1 MIGFYNYTVI
11 LTYIGAA
18 SAILG
23 MFNAMEGRA
32 SYAMLFLMVAGLCDM
47 FDGTVAKIRKRNVQE
62 KRFGIQIDSLAD
74 LICFGVLPGI
84 VGYSLIQGKEGNPV
98 YYVVLV
104 AYVLCALIRLAYFN
118 VCEEERQQKTTE
130 SRKYYEGLPVTTVA
144 LILPLVYSFRSYMN
158 GCFTQVYFACLGII
172 AFLFVLRFKLVK
184 LKMRGMLGLLVIGII
199 EFIWFMVEFNV

>member
-18 SAILG
+18 CAIAG
-23 MFNAMEGRA
+23 MVNAMEGRA
-32 SYAMLFLMVAGLCDM
+32 SFALLFLMLAGLCDM
-47 FDGTVAKIRKRNVQE
+47 FDGTVAKTRKRTVQE

-74 LICFGVLPGI
+74 LICFGVLPAI
-84 VGYSLIQGKEGNPV
+84 VGYSFIQGSCNNPV
-98 YYVVLV
+98 YYVVLI

-118 VCEEERQQKTTE
+118 VCEEERQQTTTE

-144 LILPLVYSFRSYMN
+144 LILPLVYSFRAYM
-158 GCFTQVYFACLGII
+158 GAYFTQVYFVCLAII

-184 LKMRGMLGLLVIGII
+184 LKMRGMLALLAVGIL
-199 EFIWFMVEFNV
+199 EFIWFMVEFSV